1 MSSRAAA
8 VRIFFTSPD
17 THTHQPIN
25 YTYFCRDVSPLTTT
39 GCSLATG
46 IRVMSYLDLVHAFSM
61 YIMAAWFLWLKINE
75 GRVDSMLKNQ
85 LSADET
91 ASADEEGTQN
101 AASVDTIAESA
112 ESEDG
117 QDTEG
122 TIEQIN
128 SLIDFQTYMIPFYVL
143 FGVFLMHYARKGFK
157 AANGD
162 SAACASYLQFRKA
175 ILVVA
180 CVTGIFATGLLG
192 AVIQIGL
199 AYYFMVVVRS
209 HLNNLVM
216 AQTDVASASVVV
228 LA

>member
-1 MSSRAAA
+1 MSYTAVPNDVEAAPVPTLHELQCELGKLPVESTAPAPVAEKSSEVQAAA
-8 VRIFFTSPD
+8 TATATI
-17 THTHQPIN
+17 
-25 YTYFCRDVSPLTTT
+25 VSVPVPASSHSRHNVQSCCC

-162 SAACASYLQFRKA
+162 S
-175 ILVVA
+175 
-180 CVTGIFATGLLG
+180 
-192 AVIQIGL
+192 
-199 AYYFMVVVRS
+199 VRT
-209 HLNNLVM
+209 
-216 AQTDVASASVVV
+216 APEARASVCYCMS
-228 LA
+228 